1 MLFWIGYAYI
11 LLPGF
16 MDQQGQRSQS
26 LGNVP
31 VVVNA
36 FLHEP
41 PPGRRVGP
49 VTQPLAG
56 IKVLDFSEH
65 GFVPSGAAALA
76 DWGADVVKLERPEGD
91 PMREIIRQG
100 LVADVDGYD
109 YLFQL
114 VNRNK
119 RGVSINVLAPAG
131 REVFERLV
139 RWADVY
145 ITNQLPRVRRKLHTE
160 PEDLFALNPRLV
172 VARGHGQGQR
182 GEGAEQGGFDSV
194 SFWSRGGI
202 GHMLT
207 DPNAESLLSPRP
219 AFGDVPSGMF
229 LAGGICAALVHAQ
242 RTGEGVLVDT
252 SLLNGANWTLSPDL
266 AYASMTGAEPPRPT
280 ATRGTRS
287 PLGWTYRTGDRRWL
301 MLMML
306 DEERYWRPTCR
317 ALGREELIEK
327 YADGA
332 VRRAAWPEICNQLAD
347 TIGSLNRV
355 ELRDR
360 LTRENCIFSLV
371 ASPPEVVTDPAVTEN
386 GYLMA
391 HPNHPSLRLAAAPAQ
406 FDNELPAIRRAGPDK
421 GEHTREVLT
430 ELGYTAEEIEAL
442 VASDAVVAKA

>member
-1 MLFWIGYAYI
+1 
-11 LLPGF
+11 
-16 MDQQGQRSQS
+16 
-26 LGNVP
+26 
-31 VVVNA
+31 
-36 FLHEP
+36 
-41 PPGRRVGP
+41 
-49 VTQPLAG
+49 VTLPLAG

-100 LVADVDGYD
+100 LVTDVDGYD

-182 GEGAEQGGFDSV
+182 GDAAELGGFDAV
-194 SFWSRGGI
+194 SYWSRGGI
-202 GHMLT
+202 AHMLT
-207 DPNAESLLSPRP
+207 DPGSETLASARP

-242 RTGEGVLVDT
+242 RTGEGILVDT

-266 AYASMTGAEPPRPT
+266 AYASMTGAEPPRHV
-280 ATRGTRS
+280 ATPGARS
-287 PLGWTYRTGDRRWL
+287 PLGWTYRTKDRRWL

-306 DEERYWRPTCR
+306 DEERYWAPACR
-317 ALGREELIEK
+317 ALGRDELIEK
-327 YADGA
+327 FADGTA
-332 VRRAAWPEICNQLAD
+332 RRAAWPEICNHFAD
-347 TIGSLNRV
+347 TIGSLTRE
-355 ELRDR
+355 ELLER
-360 LTRENCIFSLV
+360 LTKESCIFSFV
-371 ASPPEVVTDPAVTEN
+371 ASPPEVVTDPAVTDN

-391 HPNHPSLRLAAAPAQ
+391 HPDHPTLRLAAAPAQ
-406 FDNELPAIRRAGPDK
+406 FDNELPSIRRAGPDK
-421 GEHTREVLT
+421 GQHTREVLA
-430 ELGYTAEEIEAL
+430 EVGYTPEEIEAL
-442 VASDAVVAKA
+442 IASEAVVAGA